1 MPCLAPI
8 GLDAPGMD
16 AIAAAGRPC
25 GKSMA
30 DWNTLLNPSRRRPSS
45 QAPMPLGGH
54 EVRTEIERDYDRVL
68 YAAPVR
74 RMADKTQVF
83 PLERNDVVRT
93 RLTHSH
99 EVANLARAMGVDLVF
114 NHGIGHGR
122 PQVER
127 DIPALLATLGLAHDL
142 GNPPFGH
149 QGERAI
155 QTWFERHA
163 DTVLGPEWGLSEA
176 MRQDFLRFEG
186 NAQALRLLTKLQILN
201 DDYGLNL
208 TYATLSALIKYP
220 VASDR
225 IDKDVPVRRKHGFFQ
240 SEAGL
245 VEEVWAATGLGEG
258 RRHPLGFLL
267 EACDDIAYC
276 VLDAEDAVKKRLLS
290 FHDILAHLRH
300 TAGADATVAWVCD
313 AAEREHK
320 GYREAGLSP
329 AELNDI
335 SMQVFRIRAIGAL
348 TRALTEAWLRHAEAM
363 QEGRLAGELLS
374 TSSAGVFLGALRQF
388 NLRHIYRHPSVLKV
402 ELTGFEVIHEL
413 MDMFWYAITDRADP
427 ARPDSPR
434 RSPFAAYAYGRISE
448 NYRRVFESP
457 RNAMPMR
464 YREAQLLTDM
474 IAGMTDSYALS
485 LRDELRPHYLMA
497 TRGRPGLALG
507 GVGP

>member
-1 MPCLAPI
+1 MTV
-8 GLDAPGMD
+8 
-16 AIAAAGRPC
+16 
-25 GKSMA
+25 
-30 DWNTLLNPSRRRPSS
+30 WNTLLNPARRRASS

-54 EVRTEIERDYDRVL
+54 EVRTEIERDYDRIL

-83 PLERNDVVRT
+83 PLGRNDVART

-99 EVANLARAMGVDLVF
+99 EVGNLARAMGIDLVF
-114 NHGIGHGR
+114 NHGVGR
-122 PQVER
+122 GRAHVER

-163 DTVLGPEWGLSEA
+163 DSVLGEGHGLTEA

-208 TYATLSALIKYP
+208 THATLAALIKYP
-220 VASDR
+220 TPSDR
-225 IDKDVPVRRKHGFFQ
+225 IDKAIAVRRKHGFFQ
-240 SEAGL
+240 SEAAI

-258 RRHPLGFLL
+258 QRHPLCFLL

-300 TAGADATVAWVCD
+300 VAGSDATVTWVCES
-313 AAEREHK
+313 AEREHRA
-320 GYREAGLSP
+320 YREAGLSP

-348 TRALTEAWLRHAEAM
+348 TRALTEGWLRHQQAV
-363 QEGRLAGELLS
+363 LAGAFTGELLAVS
-374 TSSAGVFLGALRQF
+374 DAGPLIGALRQF
-388 NLRHIYRHPSVLKV
+388 NLRHIYRHPSVLRV
-402 ELTGFEVIHEL
+402 ELTGFEVIHQL
-413 MDMFWYAITDRADP
+413 MDMLWFAITDRTDP
-427 ARPDSPR
+427 ARADSAR
-434 RSPFAAYAYGRISE
+434 RSPFASYAYGRISE

-464 YREAQLLTDM
+464 YREVQLLTDM
-474 IAGMTDSYALS
+474 IAGMTDSYALG
-485 LRDELRPHYLMA
+485 LRDELRPHF
-497 TRGRPGLALG
+497 LAAAPRRDRLHD
-507 GVGP
+507 

>member
-1 MPCLAPI
+1 MT
-8 GLDAPGMD
+8 
-16 AIAAAGRPC
+16 
-25 GKSMA
+25 
-30 DWNTLLNPSRRRPSS
+30 DWNQLLNPTRRRPSS
-45 QAPMPLGGH
+45 QAPMPFGGH
-54 EVRTEIERDYDRVL
+54 EVRTEIERDYDRIL

-99 EVANLARAMGVDLVF
+99 EVANLARAMGIDLVF
-114 NHGIGHGR
+114 NHGVGQGR
-122 PQVER
+122 HHVER

-155 QTWFERHA
+155 QTWFEQHA
-163 DTVLGPEWGLSEA
+163 AVVLGDGHGLSEA

-208 TYATLSALIKYP
+208 THATLAALIKYP
-220 VASDR
+220 TASDR
-225 IDKDVPVRRKHGFFQ
+225 IDKTVPVRRKYGFFQ
-240 SEAGL
+240 SEAAI

-258 RRHPLGFLL
+258 QRHPLCFLL

-276 VLDAEDAVKKRLLS
+276 VLDVEDAVKKRLLS

-300 TAGADATVAWVCD
+300 VAGSDATVAWVCE
-313 AAEREHK
+313 AAEREHNH
-320 GYREAGLSP
+320 YREAGLSP

-348 TRALTEAWLRHAEAM
+348 TRALTEGWLRHQAAM
-363 QEGRLAGELLS
+363 LAGQFNGELLAA
-374 TSSAGVFLGALRQF
+374 SSAGALIGALRQF

-413 MDMFWYAITDRADP
+413 MDMFWFAITDRVDP
-427 ARPDSPR
+427 SRPDGAR
-434 RSPFAAYAYGRISE
+434 RSPFATYAYGRLSE

-457 RNAMPMR
+457 RNAMPLR

-474 IAGMTDSYALS
+474 IAGMTDSYALT
-485 LRDELRPHYLMA
+485 LRDELRPHF
-497 TRGRPGLALG
+497 LAAS
-507 GVGP
+507 PRRC

>member
-1 MPCLAPI
+1 
-8 GLDAPGMD
+8 
-16 AIAAAGRPC
+16 
-25 GKSMA
+25 MA
-30 DWNTLLNPSRRRPSS
+30 DWTQLLNPARRRPSS

-54 EVRTEIERDYDRVL
+54 EVRTEIERDYDRIL

-99 EVANLARAMGVDLVF
+99 EVGNLARAMGVDLVF
-114 NHGIGHGR
+114 NHGVGKGR
-122 PQVER
+122 AHVER

-163 DTVLGPEWGLSEA
+163 DTVLGEGHGLNEA

-208 TYATLSALIKYP
+208 THATLAALIKYP
-220 VASDR
+220 TASDR
-225 IDKDVPVRRKHGFFQ
+225 IDKTVAVRRKHGFFQ
-240 SEAGL
+240 SEAVI

-258 RRHPLGFLL
+258 QRHPLCFLL

-276 VLDAEDAVKKRLLS
+276 VLDVEDAVKKRLLS

-300 TAGADATVAWVCD
+300 VAAHDPTVAWVCD
-313 AAEREHK
+313 AAEREHR

-348 TRALTEAWLRHAEAM
+348 TRALTEAWLRHQQAM
-363 QEGRLAGELLS
+363 LAGTFRGELLAAS
-374 TSSAGVFLGALRQF
+374 DAGTLIGALRQF
-388 NLRHIYRHPSVLKV
+388 NLRHIYRHPSVLQV

-413 MDMFWYAITDRADP
+413 MDMLWFAITDRVDP
-427 ARPDSPR
+427 AQPDSAR
-434 RSPFAAYAYGRISE
+434 RSPFASYAYGRISE

-457 RNAMPMR
+457 RNAMPLR

-474 IAGMTDSYALS
+474 IAGMTDSYALA
-485 LRDELRPHYLMA
+485 LRDELRPHF
-497 TRGRPGLALG
+497 LAAS
-507 GVGP
+507 PRR